1 MHAAVYT
8 CTERVCYT
16 ARLEFRSGKQETS
29 IEGRGSQS
37 LSLPTQEKDHL
48 PRDTSLVRTF
58 LASVMEGADRRCAE
72 HWEVMQRANT
82 ESTQHSRTMS
92 QLAEALAYQLHRL
105 QEGV

>member
-48 PRDTSLVRTF
+48 PRDTSLVRTTSRVGDSQETLPTF
-58 LASVMEGADRRCAE
+58 RTLSIGTKIN
-72 HWEVMQRANT
+72 EVRWP
-82 ESTQHSRTMS
+82 
-92 QLAEALAYQLHRL
+92 
-105 QEGV
+105 